1 MSEARKLPAILASD
15 VVGYRRLAGAD
26 EHRILARL
34 RALRRD
40 LIADLPFVNSASAVT
55 GRFDIIVDMVVA
67 GDVADLYHVE
77 LIPGV
82 GEPGEIVRR
91 ETFVV
96 MNLLQQ
102 VGEPPQGLLV

>member
-1 MSEARKLPAILASD
+1 MSEARKLAAILASD
-15 VVGYRRLAGAD
+15 VVGYRRLAGTD
-26 EHRILARL
+26 ERRILARL

-82 GEPGEIVRR
+82 GEPTESSVAK
-91 ETFVV
+91 
-96 MNLLQQ
+96 
-102 VGEPPQGLLV
+102 PSW